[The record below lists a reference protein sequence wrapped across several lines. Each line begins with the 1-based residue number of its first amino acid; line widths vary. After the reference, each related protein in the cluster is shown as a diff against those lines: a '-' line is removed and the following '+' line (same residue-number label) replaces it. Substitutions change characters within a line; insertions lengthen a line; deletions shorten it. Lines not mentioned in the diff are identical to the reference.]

1 VEVQLPL
8 LVQYGAA
15 VWKIT
20 AALVAFLGLVLVRA
34 ARARAARNRARAEVM
49 RFLRGV
55 SAPVLAQT
63 RGPASI
69 SGTLRGGTVTTLLIG
84 KHAHHDRGG
93 DIWLDYKGE
102 RVEFAGAVRVVRGT
116 FADAGREMPASTPR
130 GIRDSIAREADGG
143 SRVSRVLRRAAGGQ
157 NHRLD
162 QVRDGDLVIAHGVLG
177 ERGGVDRFGVRSWI
191 LNPEP
196 GSQELIVVAVA
207 PAARAVPSRWYSS
220 LLLAAVLATAASG
233 GMYAL
238 GKRSLAQGRGDPAT
252 PELRAFDP
260 LSLAAAAPGTRAAA
274 LDEIAKRYPALR
286 ARVDALPR

>member
-1 VEVQLPL
+1 MDVSLPL

-20 AALVAFLGLVLVRA
+20 AALVALIGLVVVRA
-34 ARARAARNRARAEVM
+34 TRSRAARNRARAEVA
-49 RFLRGV
+49 RYFRSV
-55 SAPVLAQT
+55 SAPVLAQAQ
-63 RGPASI
+63 GVHSI
-69 SGTLRGGTVTTLLIG
+69 NGTLRGGTATTLLVG
-84 KHAHHDRGG
+84 KRSHHDRAGELW
-93 DIWLDYKGE
+93 IDYKGE
-102 RVEFAGAVRVVRGT
+102 RVELAGALRVVRGT
-116 FADAGREMPASTPR
+116 FAETGRELPPATPR
-130 GIRDSIAREADGG
+130 GIRDSLARELDGG

-162 QVRDGDLVIAHGVLG
+162 QVRDGDMVIVRGVLG

-196 GSQELIVVAVA
+196 GAQELIVVAVA

-220 LLLAAVLATAASG
+220 LLLAAVLAAAACG

-238 GKRSLAQGRGDPAT
+238 GAHSLEQARTSPPA

-260 LSLAAAAPGTRAAA
+260 LALAAAAPGTRAAA
-274 LDEIAKRYPALR
+274 LDEIGKRYPALR
-286 ARVDALPR
+286 ARVDELSR